1 MSRFEEENKMDEALK
16 AYEGCLAI
24 VPYHEEALNSIEYIK
39 SKQANTNGKVHD
51 SEGTVPVLTPSKAQG
66 VKDTLKQLLGN
77 EEVAKQVAGKQ
88 KKKKE
93 KK

>member
-1 MSRFEEENKMDEALK
+1 MDEALK

-24 VPYHEEALNSIEYIK
+24 IPYHEEAQNSIEFIK
-39 SKQANTNGKVHD
+39 SKHMNGSIKIET
-51 SEGTVPVLTPSKAQG
+51 EGILPGLTPSKAQG

-77 EEVAKQVAGKQ
+77 DEVIKDEGNAK